1 MFVHEFENPL
11 FEFEAA
17 GPQIEPLFALPPTY
31 RRRLSLGPYISFS
44 LCPYIFPLSF
54 YLFLLTYFC
63 CFVLRAFVYSVSRSA
78 PCAALGGSV
87 PVLSARHPS
96 DATSSAPLTVT
107 GVE

>member
-63 CFVLRAFVYSVSRSA
+63 RF
-78 PCAALGGSV
+78 V
-87 PVLSARHPS
+87 PVLSVRHPS

>member
-17 GPQIEPLFALPPTY
+17 GPQNEPLFALPPTY

-54 YLFLLTYFC
+54 YLFSVNIFLLLRARAFRAP
-63 CFVLRAFVYSVSRSA
+63 CFRVLRVSLRTVRC
-78 PCAALGGSV
+78 PWGQR
-87 PVLSARHPS
+87 ARPFRAS
-96 DATSSAPLTVT
+96 PQ
-107 GVE
+107 

>member
-63 CFVLRAFVYSVSRSA
+63 RFVPVISVLRAYVCSVSRSA
-78 PCAALGGSV
+78 PCAALGGQR
-87 PVLSARHPS
+87 ARPFRAS
-96 DATSSAPLTVT
+96 LQ
-107 GVE
+107 